1 MGEKRLAKMGKRRR
15 QTYKNTFSAQ
25 RSCKLDTVTGQGK
38 MVLVREKSGK
48 SHGILISHFCGNN
61 GASVVWHPLLPLMN
75 SFNNFEAAQT
85 MLPRDLL
92 FFSG

>member
-15 QTYKNTFSAQ
+15 PTYKNTLSTQ

-48 SHGILISHFCGNN
+48 SQGILISHLCGNPVL
-61 GASVVWHPLLPLMN
+61 VVL
-75 SFNNFEAAQT
+75 
-85 MLPRDLL
+85 
-92 FFSG
+92 

>member
-15 QTYKNTFSAQ
+15 QTYKNTFIAQ

-48 SHGILISHFCGNN
+48 SGNFDF
-61 GASVVWHPLLPLMN
+61 SSLWVHYKC
-75 SFNNFEAAQT
+75 SFQGQKITLSAGGKGCSSFPHNPF
-85 MLPRDLL
+85 
-92 FFSG
+92 